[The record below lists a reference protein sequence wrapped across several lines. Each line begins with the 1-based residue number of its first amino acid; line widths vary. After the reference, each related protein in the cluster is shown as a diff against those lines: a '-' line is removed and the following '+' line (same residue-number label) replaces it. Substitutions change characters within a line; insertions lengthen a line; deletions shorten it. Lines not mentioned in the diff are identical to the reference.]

1 MKRIFAV
8 LAATS
13 ALISTSAFADD
24 FAGPRVGVEIGL
36 VDDNFLGSAETSYG
50 VNAGYDFDLGNA
62 VVGVTGNYSGIFN
75 DHGANFREL
84 GIGGRAGLKIAPTT
98 LGYVTAGYSNVDA
111 KYYPGSIDGV
121 KVGLGLEQ
129 KFGANVYANVETR
142 YFNYQYGA
150 ELYQTVVGVGFR
162 F

>member
-24 FAGPRVGVEIGL
+24 FSGPRVGVEVGL
-36 VDDNFLGSAETSYG
+36 VDDEFAGSGDKSYAANVGYDYDLGSS
-50 VNAGYDFDLGNA
+50 VI
-62 VVGVTGNYSGIFN
+62 GVTGTYSRLFN
-75 DHGANFREL
+75 DGNTNFREL
-84 GIGGRAGLKIAPTT
+84 AISARGGMKVTPST
-98 LGYVTAGYSNVDA
+98 LLYATAGYSNLDA
-111 KYYPGSIDGV
+111 KNLPGSVDGG
-121 KVGLGLEQ
+121 KWGLGLEQ
-129 KFGANVYANVETR
+129 KFGQNLFANVETR
-142 YFNYQYGA
+142 YGNYAYGI